1 MRASVATA
9 FLAILF
15 VPLGLYCLAWTLIY
29 VSRAEYPSAVVAL
42 GFAAFTL
49 CLIATLVL
57 ARVSRVTPRI
67 ASDADSLLARPDQ
80 RIDVLLIVANSGAF
94 VAMATY
100 AVCAPMDMIVIAVPR
115 DDERYFV
122 IACAIGIPIGLVT
135 LAQILRRGGSSYI
148 RVSIDGLELGNT
160 VTTVARTWDHVTN
173 IADRGEKAR
182 SSTGATY
189 VRTAD
194 GHTRAVPT
202 DWYTSRGRAIRELMR
217 FYWLHPDA
225 RHELA
230 EGLAVGRLDELR
242 GS

>member
-29 VSRAEYPSAVVAL
+29 VSRVEYPSAVVAL
-42 GFAAFTL
+42 GFCRFHIL

-67 ASDADSLLARPDQ
+67 ASDADGFVGAADR

-122 IACAIGIPIGLVT
+122 IV
-135 LAQILRRGGSSYI
+135 
-148 RVSIDGLELGNT
+148 
-160 VTTVARTWDHVTN
+160 
-173 IADRGEKAR
+173 
-182 SSTGATY
+182 
-189 VRTAD
+189 
-194 GHTRAVPT
+194 VP
-202 DWYTSRGRAIRELMR
+202 
-217 FYWLHPDA
+217 
-225 RHELA
+225 
-230 EGLAVGRLDELR
+230 
-242 GS
+242 